1 MKLSLM
7 RDIKNNCA
15 LKKVEN
21 IHLDI
26 FDFFLYALIILCS
39 GNHSPPTSVQFEFG
53 KLNGGKKMEDN
64 AKCFIKIRKGYYE
77 EITYK
82 ELKERRENDNTYINK
97 KFIPIQKTLIEV
109 SLEEYKDF
117 YKEIERNKY
126 IKKKNKKIKFISID
140 EISEDM
146 EIREKNILKDK
157 DIDIDFEVERKIEIE
172 QLKEALL
179 QLNDEEYQIIKAL
192 FYDEKSLR
200 DYAKVI
206 GVSYGTVLY
215 KERKILEK
223 LKKLLKY

>member
-1 MKLSLM
+1 
-7 RDIKNNCA
+7 
-15 LKKVEN
+15 
-21 IHLDI
+21 
-26 FDFFLYALIILCS
+26 
-39 GNHSPPTSVQFEFG
+39 
-53 KLNGGKKMEDN
+53 
-64 AKCFIKIRKGYYE
+64 
-77 EITYK
+77 
-82 ELKERRENDNTYINK
+82 
-97 KFIPIQKTLIEV
+97 
-109 SLEEYKDF
+109 
-117 YKEIERNKY
+117 
-126 IKKKNKKIKFISID
+126 
-140 EISEDM
+140 M

>member
-1 MKLSLM
+1 MKYQK
-7 RDIKNNCA
+7 IW
-15 LKKVEN
+15 
-21 IHLDI
+21 
-26 FDFFLYALIILCS
+26 
-39 GNHSPPTSVQFEFG
+39 
-53 KLNGGKKMEDN
+53 KL
-64 AKCFIKIRKGYYE
+64 
-77 EITYK
+77 
-82 ELKERRENDNTYINK
+82 
-97 KFIPIQKTLIEV
+97 
-109 SLEEYKDF
+109 
-117 YKEIERNKY
+117 
-126 IKKKNKKIKFISID
+126 
-140 EISEDM
+140 
-146 EIREKNILKDK
+146 EKNILKDK

>member
-1 MKLSLM
+1 
-7 RDIKNNCA
+7 
-15 LKKVEN
+15 
-21 IHLDI
+21 
-26 FDFFLYALIILCS
+26 
-39 GNHSPPTSVQFEFG
+39 
-53 KLNGGKKMEDN
+53 MEDN

-140 EISEDM
+140 ETSEDM

-157 DIDIDFEVERKIEIE
+157 DIDIDFEVERKIEKIIKI
-172 QLKEALL
+172 LKFFL
-179 QLNDEEYQIIKAL
+179 QLPYFFLLKSEGLSYIEIALIIKEGWN
-192 FYDEKSLR
+192 YDL
-200 DYAKVI
+200 
-206 GVSYGTVLY
+206 
-215 KERKILEK
+215 
-223 LKKLLKY
+223 

>member
-1 MKLSLM
+1 
-7 RDIKNNCA
+7 
-15 LKKVEN
+15 
-21 IHLDI
+21 
-26 FDFFLYALIILCS
+26 
-39 GNHSPPTSVQFEFG
+39 
-53 KLNGGKKMEDN
+53 MEDN

-157 DIDIDFEVERKIEIE
+157 DIDIDFEVERKIE
-172 QLKEALL
+172 K
-179 QLNDEEYQIIKAL
+179 IIKILKIFLTTPL
-192 FYDEKSLR
+192 FFPFKKWGGIFYPFGWTLKS
-200 DYAKVI
+200 
-206 GVSYGTVLY
+206 
-215 KERKILEK
+215 E
-223 LKKLLKY
+223 

>member
-1 MKLSLM
+1 
-7 RDIKNNCA
+7 
-15 LKKVEN
+15 
-21 IHLDI
+21 
-26 FDFFLYALIILCS
+26 
-39 GNHSPPTSVQFEFG
+39 
-53 KLNGGKKMEDN
+53 MEDN

-82 ELKERRENDNTYINK
+82 ELKERRENDNTYINE

-146 EIREKNILKDK
+146 EIRKKNILKDK

>member
-1 MKLSLM
+1 M
-7 RDIKNNCA
+7 
-15 LKKVEN
+15 
-21 IHLDI
+21 
-26 FDFFLYALIILCS
+26 
-39 GNHSPPTSVQFEFG
+39 
-53 KLNGGKKMEDN
+53 
-64 AKCFIKIRKGYYE
+64 AKFY
-77 EITYK
+77 
-82 ELKERRENDNTYINK
+82 
-97 KFIPIQKTLIEV
+97 IQKTLIEV

>member
-1 MKLSLM
+1 
-7 RDIKNNCA
+7 
-15 LKKVEN
+15 
-21 IHLDI
+21 
-26 FDFFLYALIILCS
+26 
-39 GNHSPPTSVQFEFG
+39 
-53 KLNGGKKMEDN
+53 MEDN

-117 YKEIERNKY
+117 YKEIE
-126 IKKKNKKIKFISID
+126 
-140 EISEDM
+140 
-146 EIREKNILKDK
+146 
-157 DIDIDFEVERKIEIE
+157 IE

>member
-1 MKLSLM
+1 
-7 RDIKNNCA
+7 
-15 LKKVEN
+15 
-21 IHLDI
+21 
-26 FDFFLYALIILCS
+26 
-39 GNHSPPTSVQFEFG
+39 
-53 KLNGGKKMEDN
+53 MEDN

-157 DIDIDFEVERKIEIE
+157 DIDIDFEVERKIE
-172 QLKEALL
+172 K
-179 QLNDEEYQIIKAL
+179 IIK
-192 FYDEKSLR
+192 
-200 DYAKVI
+200 
-206 GVSYGTVLY
+206 
-215 KERKILEK
+215 ILK
-223 LKKLLKY
+223 FF

>member
-1 MKLSLM
+1 M
-7 RDIKNNCA
+7 
-15 LKKVEN
+15 
-21 IHLDI
+21 
-26 FDFFLYALIILCS
+26 
-39 GNHSPPTSVQFEFG
+39 
-53 KLNGGKKMEDN
+53 
-64 AKCFIKIRKGYYE
+64 
-77 EITYK
+77 
-82 ELKERRENDNTYINK
+82 
-97 KFIPIQKTLIEV
+97 
-109 SLEEYKDF
+109 
-117 YKEIERNKY
+117 
-126 IKKKNKKIKFISID
+126 
-140 EISEDM
+140 
-146 EIREKNILKDK
+146 KDK

>member
-1 MKLSLM
+1 
-7 RDIKNNCA
+7 
-15 LKKVEN
+15 
-21 IHLDI
+21 
-26 FDFFLYALIILCS
+26 
-39 GNHSPPTSVQFEFG
+39 
-53 KLNGGKKMEDN
+53 MEDN

-77 EITYK
+77 KITYK

-157 DIDIDFEVERKIEIE
+157 DIDIDFEVERKIE
-172 QLKEALL
+172 K
-179 QLNDEEYQIIKAL
+179 IIKILKFFLTTPL
-192 FYDEKSLR
+192 FFPFKKWGAILYRDSLH
-200 DYAKVI
+200 
-206 GVSYGTVLY
+206 Y
-215 KERKILEK
+215 KRRLK
-223 LKKLLKY
+223 LWFIKYQ

>member
-1 MKLSLM
+1 
-7 RDIKNNCA
+7 
-15 LKKVEN
+15 
-21 IHLDI
+21 
-26 FDFFLYALIILCS
+26 
-39 GNHSPPTSVQFEFG
+39 
-53 KLNGGKKMEDN
+53 MEDN

-117 YKEIERNKY
+117 YKEIERKKY
-126 IKKKNKKIKFISID
+126 FKKKNKKIKFISID